1 MKGER
6 RVELVDGTGAVGVRY
21 RYRRG
26 SDGMAPTL
34 SYLKIT
40 KMIDFR
46 VHFRCEYSIIAA
58 ELRHGYTGFLKYL

>member
-6 RVELVDGTGAVGVRY
+6 RVELMDGTGAVGVRY
-21 RYRRG
+21 GRG

-40 KMIDFR
+40 I
-46 VHFRCEYSIIAA
+46 S
-58 ELRHGYTGFLKYL
+58 GYISDVNSDH

>member
-1 MKGER
+1 MKGKR

-21 RYRRG
+21 GRG

-58 ELRHGYTGFLKYL
+58 ELRHGYTGFL

>member
-6 RVELVDGTGAVGVRY
+6 RVELMDGTGAVGIRY
-21 RYRRG
+21 GRG

-40 KMIDFR
+40 KMIDSR
-46 VHFRCEYSIIAA
+46 VHFRCEYSVIAA